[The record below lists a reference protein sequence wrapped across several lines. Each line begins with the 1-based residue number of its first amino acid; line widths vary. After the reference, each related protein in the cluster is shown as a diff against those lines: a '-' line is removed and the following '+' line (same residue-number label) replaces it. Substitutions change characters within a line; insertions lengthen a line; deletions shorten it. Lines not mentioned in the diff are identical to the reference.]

1 MSKEQA
7 KKLPQVK
14 KKDLKEAAL
23 LPSDQVRQLGKVPSL
38 TKFQGYKVNPF
49 THNWAREGLPI
60 RARTVAENPNKVV
73 TDVRTG
79 EVEGITTSGIK
90 SVKDTAEFVKFFAG
104 FWHIHLGLKP
114 AAARLL
120 MILMAYLQ
128 TKKHGT
134 DQLQINYNY
143 LDAMM
148 EDLQAVFPENAENL
162 KMMSLNAYYASMR
175 QLIANDIIAP
185 VHLSSESYWVNTSM
199 LFNGDR
205 IVIFNAIEIDRS
217 DDAIRLANA
226 GITREV
232 DERAPQGELSD
243 VLQDASPYAV
253 QTQE

>member
-1 MSKEQA
+1 MSNNNA
-7 KKLPQVK
+7 KKLPTVK
-14 KKDLKEAAL
+14 KKDLKEVAL
-23 LPSDQVRQLGKVPSL
+23 LPSDQVKKLGKVPPL

-60 RARTVAENPNKVV
+60 RNKSVSDDAEHIV

-79 EVEGITTSGIK
+79 EVQGIK
-90 SVKDTAEFVKFFAG
+90 TTGIKTVKDTAQFVKFFAG
-104 FWHIHLGLKP
+104 FWHVHLGLKP

-128 TKKHGT
+128 TKKVGT
-134 DQLQINYNY
+134 EQLQINYHY
-143 LDAMM
+143 LEAMM
-148 EDLQAVFPENAENL
+148 DDLQAIFPENAENL

-175 QLIANDIIAP
+175 SLIANDIIAP
-185 VHLSSESYWVNTSM
+185 VHLSSESYWVNTAM

-205 IVIFNAIEIDRS
+205 IAIFNAIEIDRS

-232 DERAPQGELSD
+232 DLRAPQGELSD
-243 VLQDASPYAV
+243 VLQDASPYTV
-253 QTQE
+253 QDKE